1 MKANK
6 LGKTSILLAATDLV
20 TLTALHFLVSVTYMQ
35 FNTQLN
41 SINFIVLS
49 YQVNHVNT
57 NLNSMYQYLFSP
69 YSLVAVKPLLIRSS
83 IFARLNFDISA
94 SLVSK

>member
-6 LGKTSILLAATDLV
+6 LGKTSIKLAATDLV
-20 TLTALHFLVSVTYMQ
+20 TLTTLRFLVNVTYMQ

-49 YQVNHVNT
+49 YQVSHVKT
-57 NLNSMYQYLFSP
+57 NLSSMYQYLFPP
-69 YSLVAVKPLLIRSS
+69 YSLVAVKTLANKAIYICSVKP
-83 IFARLNFDISA
+83 
-94 SLVSK
+94 

>member
-6 LGKTSILLAATDLV
+6 LGKTSIKLAATDLV
-20 TLTALHFLVSVTYMQ
+20 TLTTLRFLVNVTYMQ

-49 YQVNHVNT
+49 YQVNHVKHK
-57 NLNSMYQYLFSP
+57 SP
-69 YSLVAVKPLLIRSS
+69 LYV
-83 IFARLNFDISA
+83 
-94 SLVSK
+94 

>member
-6 LGKTSILLAATDLV
+6 LGKTSIKLAATDLV
-20 TLTALHFLVSVTYMQ
+20 TLTTLRFLVNVTYMQ

-49 YQVNHVNT
+49 YQVSHVKT
-57 NLNSMYQYLFSP
+57 NLSSMYQYLFSP
-69 YSLVAVKPLLIRSS
+69 YSLVVVKTLANKVIYICSVKP
-83 IFARLNFDISA
+83 
-94 SLVSK
+94 

>member
-6 LGKTSILLAATDLV
+6 FGKTSIKLAATDLV
-20 TLTALHFLVSVTYMQ
+20 TLTTLRFLVNVTYMQ

-49 YQVNHVNT
+49 Y
-57 NLNSMYQYLFSP
+57 LAM
-69 YSLVAVKPLLIRSS
+69 
-83 IFARLNFDISA
+83 
-94 SLVSK
+94 

>member
-6 LGKTSILLAATDLV
+6 LGKTGILLAATDLV
-20 TLTALHFLVSVTYMQ
+20 TMTALQFLVSVTYMQ

-49 YQVNHVNT
+49 YQVNHVKHK
-57 NLNSMYQYLFSP
+57 SP
-69 YSLVAVKPLLIRSS
+69 LYV
-83 IFARLNFDISA
+83 
-94 SLVSK
+94 

>member
-69 YSLVAVKPLLIRSS
+69 YSLVAVKTLANKVIYIRS
-83 IFARLNFDISA
+83 
-94 SLVSK
+94 VKP